1 MRIVTFI
8 LSFCFSA
15 SLFGQGISFFEG
27 SFDEAKALAAKE
39 GKLIFMDSYAK
50 WCGPCK
56 RMARDVFT
64 QEEVGDFFNANFVN
78 LKMDMETE
86 EGRSLNKTYKVSVY
100 PTLFVLDS
108 DGEIILREKGYRDAR
123 GLLQVGRKALL
134 PSESEMLEMANRFE
148 LGEYDVLFLVDYLQA
163 LQWTGR
169 EGQSNV
175 MAKLAES
182 VSPSDMQLEKVQQA
196 FLDYNPLA
204 SGYYP
209 THLLEDYKSEFSDQM
224 GNEAYEDKVLSILHA
239 MWYGATKE
247 AYSRFM
253 SYEDF
258 DTYYDVFKTINP
270 KRYKKEVYLWKMD
283 FMESFGNWEGY
294 VNAAEAY
301 FKSKFGK
308 TDVETLLNAS
318 WALYHLDVQYDVKV
332 LDWTDKAVNQD
343 PSNSAPYFLQAYL
356 FIRQQNYG
364 KADEVMKRCVPYLEE
379 GSSDYKDAE
388 IINQI
393 LDAQLSR

>member
-1 MRIVTFI
+1 MRIVSVIFT
-8 LSFCFSA
+8 FCFCA

-27 SFDEAKALAAKE
+27 SFDEARALAAKE

-64 QEEVGDFFNANFVN
+64 AEEVGDFFNANFVN

-86 EGRSLNKTYKVSVY
+86 EGRLLNKTYQVAVY
-100 PTLFVLDS
+100 PTLFILDA

-134 PSESEMLEMANRFE
+134 PSESEMLDMADQFQS
-148 LGEYDVLFLVDYLQA
+148 GEYDVFFLVDYLQA
-163 LQWTGR
+163 LQWTGID
-169 EGQSNV
+169 GQANV
-175 MAKLAES
+175 MVKLAES
-182 VSPSDMQLEKVQQA
+182 VSPSDMQIERVQQA
-196 FLDYNPLA
+196 FLGYNPHT

-209 THLLEDYKSEFSDQM
+209 THILQDYKNVFIDQM
-224 GNEAYEDKVLSILHA
+224 GKVAYEDKVLSILHA

-253 SYEDF
+253 TPEDF
-258 DTYYDVFKTINP
+258 DTYYDVFKGINP

-283 FMESFGNWEGY
+283 FMKSFSDWEGY
-294 VNAAEAY
+294 VKAAEAH
-301 FKSKFGK
+301 FKSRLGK
-308 TDVETLLNAS
+308 TDIETLLNAS
-318 WALYHLDVQYDVKV
+318 WALYHLDKSHDKQV
-332 LDWTDKAVNQD
+332 LAWTNKAMNLV
-343 PSNSAPYFLQAYL
+343 PSNSGPYFLQAYL
-356 FIRQQNYG
+356 FIRQQNYE
-364 KADEVMKRCVPYLEE
+364 KAEEVMKRCMPYLEE
-379 GSSDYKDAE
+379 GSSDYNDAQ

-393 LDAQLSR
+393 LDTQLSR